1 MRRYDVCVLLRRETR
16 RYSGG
21 VRVGQSEVVATE
33 WRSDT
38 SMVCKVGAGMEGSLA
53 VVMSLGE
60 VAGSMSAGAS
70 YDVAVLSLGAVRNKG
85 TTGGGSMSVSGAGFG
100 TSR

>member
-1 MRRYDVCVLLRRETR
+1 MLLRSGMR

-21 VRVGQSEVVATE
+21 VRVGQSEVVETE
-33 WRSDT
+33 WTSDT
-38 SMVCKVGAGMEGSLA
+38 SVVCKVGAGMEGSLA
-53 VVMSLGE
+53 VVMSIGE

-85 TTGGGSMSVSGAGFG
+85 TTGGASMSMSGAGFG